1 MWVHITSA
9 SVCNVNLK
17 KRDFNRDYFRQF
29 LPFTKFIF
37 SIIIRVTCVFKDPTD
52 LMEEK
57 GRAGRINEQ
66 RIAALLSLCVIS
78 YCRDAKEFPNGDF
91 FIEIAYLSSS

>member
-1 MWVHITSA
+1 
-9 SVCNVNLK
+9 
-17 KRDFNRDYFRQF
+17 
-29 LPFTKFIF
+29 
-37 SIIIRVTCVFKDPTD
+37 
-52 LMEEK
+52 MEEK